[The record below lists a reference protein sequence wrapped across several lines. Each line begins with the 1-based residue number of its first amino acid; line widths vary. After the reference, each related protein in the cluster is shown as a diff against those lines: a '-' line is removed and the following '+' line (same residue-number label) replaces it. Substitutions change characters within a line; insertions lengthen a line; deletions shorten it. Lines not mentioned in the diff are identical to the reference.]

1 MVEVPERK
9 RAVSIVVYDLQGGP
23 FPEKAVRELE
33 RAAERVAGTYSGL
46 AITVST
52 E

>member
-1 MVEVPERK
+1 MAEVPDRK

-33 RAAERVAGTYSGL
+33 RAAERVAEAYSGL
-46 AITVST
+46 AISITT